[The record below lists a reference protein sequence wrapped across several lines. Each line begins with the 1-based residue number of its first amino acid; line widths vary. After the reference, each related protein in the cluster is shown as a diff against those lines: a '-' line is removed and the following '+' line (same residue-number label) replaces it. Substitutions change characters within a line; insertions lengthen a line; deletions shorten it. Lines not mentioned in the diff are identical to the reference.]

1 LLLHRLPNW
10 HPLYVPRSIS
20 HHIFTNSPR
29 AGLMHLLSPAHQTP
43 TTSVTAINPVALT
56 GAVSPSDLSTAMAVS
71 LGAGSHVPA
80 HLAAQRNETPSPCEI
95 SRQNASLA
103 SLHLILQNAQA
114 SAVDL
119 PPMSRP
125 SQLLNFKSP
134 LNSTASSS
142 STTPCLI
149 PLSASRLLLAA
160 RVVPL

>member
-1 LLLHRLPNW
+1 LHRLPNW

-80 HLAAQRNETPSPCEI
+80 HLAAQRNETPLPCEI

>member
-1 LLLHRLPNW
+1 
-10 HPLYVPRSIS
+10 
-20 HHIFTNSPR
+20 
-29 AGLMHLLSPAHQTP
+29 MHLLSPAHQTP

>member
-1 LLLHRLPNW
+1 MYQDLL
-10 HPLYVPRSIS
+10 VT
-20 HHIFTNSPR
+20 IFTNSPR

-56 GAVSPSDLSTAMAVS
+56 GAVSPSDLSTAMADS
-71 LGAGSHVPA
+71 LGADSHVPA
-80 HLAAQRNETPSPCEI
+80 HLAAQRSETPSPAEI
-95 SRQNASLA
+95 SRQNASLG

-125 SQLLNFKSP
+125 SQLLNSKSP
-134 LNSTASSS
+134 LSSTVSSS
-142 STTPCLI
+142 FTTPCLI

-160 RVVPL
+160 RVVQL